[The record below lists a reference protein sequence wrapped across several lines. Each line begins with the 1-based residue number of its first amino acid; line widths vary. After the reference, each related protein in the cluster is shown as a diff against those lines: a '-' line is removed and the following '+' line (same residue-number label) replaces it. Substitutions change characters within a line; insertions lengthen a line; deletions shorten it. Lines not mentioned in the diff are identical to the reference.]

1 MQTPGTV
8 ASGYAMGW
16 GPIDVAGRTLLVHSG
31 NLFTYTA
38 VQAIDPGTREGWA
51 VLTNSAA
58 LADPAYE
65 TLLALV
71 GKTEVPRSE
80 RVIVEAGLAVA
91 AIVSVLLATIG
102 VRRAPRPRRLWRL
115 APPLIPVVV
124 FATTPEWISA
134 LTNGRTVTWAQM
146 TYFPAPLTITLAVV
160 ALAGLVTFLARLR
173 SVWPVPTSGHAAPDR
188 GTV

>member
-1 MQTPGTV
+1 MGRWLISQTGHGSLLTAASLREMHAPGKV
-8 ASGYAMGW
+8 AGGYAMGW

-71 GKTEVPRSE
+71 GKTEVSRSE
-80 RVIVEAGLAVA
+80 RLLVE
-91 AIVSVLLATIG
+91 
-102 VRRAPRPRRLWRL
+102 
-115 APPLIPVVV
+115 
-124 FATTPEWISA
+124 
-134 LTNGRTVTWAQM
+134 
-146 TYFPAPLTITLAVV
+146 
-160 ALAGLVTFLARLR
+160 
-173 SVWPVPTSGHAAPDR
+173 
-188 GTV
+188 